1 MTKLYPFQKE
11 DVKHIIKLNGRVLL
25 ASEMGL
31 GKTIQALYFLRQ
43 APKKGFNT
51 LPAIVVCPSIAKWV
65 WKDQAKE
72 HIGMR
77 CRIINGKQPKILK
90 TNKQLIIIN
99 YEILDSWVKYLRK
112 LKPMTVILD
121 ECHFIKNN
129 KVIRTKAARRICK
142 NIPYILALSGTPL
155 VNRPKEM
162 YNTLKI
168 LDPIRWKYYVN
179 YAEKY
184 CDRKWNYW
192 GGWDDTGSSNIKT
205 LHRILRKTCMIRR
218 LKKDVLKELPEK
230 TRVIVPLNIDIKKY
244 VQAEIDFIKLG
255 EVKKAIQL
263 VKLGYLKRLAAELKM
278 KLVISWIDNFLG
290 ESDGKLIIF
299 GIHKII
305 IKELQEHYS
314 KISVVVDGSVSHS
327 KRQDAVKQFQEN
339 NETRLFIGNIQAA
352 GTAITLT
359 AADTVAFIELD
370 WVPGNHV
377 QAEDRAHR
385 IGQKNN
391 VTVYY
396 LIAKGTI
403 EEDLCKII
411 QKKAKII
418 SSILDGGKQATE
430 LNVYNELM
438 SIIKERNL
446 L

>member
-1 MTKLYPFQKE
+1 
-11 DVKHIIKLNGRVLL
+11 
-25 ASEMGL
+25 
-31 GKTIQALYFLRQ
+31 
-43 APKKGFNT
+43 
-51 LPAIVVCPSIAKWV
+51 
-65 WKDQAKE
+65 
-72 HIGMR
+72 
-77 CRIINGKQPKILK
+77 
-90 TNKQLIIIN
+90 
-99 YEILDSWVKYLRK
+99 
-112 LKPMTVILD
+112 
-121 ECHFIKNN
+121 
-129 KVIRTKAARRICK
+129 
-142 NIPYILALSGTPL
+142 
-155 VNRPKEM
+155 
-162 YNTLKI
+162 
-168 LDPIRWKYYVN
+168 
-179 YAEKY
+179 
-184 CDRKWNYW
+184 
-192 GGWDDTGSSNIKT
+192 
-205 LHRILRKTCMIRR
+205 MIRR

-359 AADTVAFIELD
+359 AADTVAFVELD
-370 WVPGNHV
+370 WVPGNHT